1 MSSEYTASPLVEFK
15 PADMLHVLNEKDII
29 ISNGTLNLQHTFVA
43 NFPTFYVT
51 YSRIPIRTIKKE
63 TREES
68 IRKWQ
73 NQWEETTK
81 EAIIKEFFFF

>member
-1 MSSEYTASPLVEFK
+1 M
-15 PADMLHVLNEKDII
+15 
-29 ISNGTLNLQHTFVA
+29 
-43 NFPTFYVT
+43 
-51 YSRIPIRTIKKE
+51 E

-81 EAIIKEFFFF
+81 RAITKEFFFFQV